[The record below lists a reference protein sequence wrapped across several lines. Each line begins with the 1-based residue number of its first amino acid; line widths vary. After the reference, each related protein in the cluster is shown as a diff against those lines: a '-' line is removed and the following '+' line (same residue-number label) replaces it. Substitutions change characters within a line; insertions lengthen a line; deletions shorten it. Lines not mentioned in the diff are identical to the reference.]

1 MHTLQTLEFVRVS
14 PTASGLFGRA
24 KFLNWNYEYNFLV
37 QPDGKIQGRTSVG
50 YWQELSKETT
60 ELIYAKIQSFLR
72 REKVALN

>member
-14 PTASGLFGRA
+14 PTTSGLFGRA

-37 QPDGKIQGRTSVG
+37 QSNGKIRGRTSVG